1 MVVSSEAYNSAR
13 PDIVLMAAT
22 SHMSAHPRMGE
33 VVVSEW
39 KEAGLLKAS
48 TIKPILATI
57 EKTLV
62 VRLLGHLGMM
72 DIQALKDTLQ
82 TLVG

>member
-1 MVVSSEAYNSAR
+1 
-13 PDIVLMAAT
+13 
-22 SHMSAHPRMGE
+22 MGE

-82 TLVG
+82 TVIG